1 MGPTV
6 AISYFC
12 SSIFEFLCVF
22 VVCVFVLAQC
32 VFWLKHMLAQAFW
45 LKPARINNVAN
56 IVDAGWIVVTY
67 VSKPPRGRRWETDIG
82 IKIGLRILT
91 HPTQS
96 L

>member
-1 MGPTV
+1 M
-6 AISYFC
+6 C
-12 SSIFEFLCVF
+12 
-22 VVCVFVLAQC
+22 VLAQC
-32 VFWLKHMLAQAFW
+32 VFWFKHILAQAVW
-45 LKPARINNVAN
+45 LKPARISNVAN
-56 IVDAGWIVVTY
+56 IVVVGWIVVTY